1 MQRRIWM
8 RPEALLVVTFAG
20 MIVLG
25 TLCLYS
31 PLAQRGEP
39 ISLLDAFFT
48 ATSAVCVTGL
58 TTVDTGGSYNG
69 FGRFVVF
76 LMIQLGGLGVM
87 TFGAIAIE
95 MLGRRMS
102 FTSQAALQ
110 DVFFQASA
118 RGDVRTALRRIVGMT
133 LAFEAIGA
141 VFLYVG
147 MRGADGVQ
155 AGLFNA
161 IFHSV
166 SAFCNAG
173 FSLYQDNLTPFK
185 QSRVVVWTIM
195 LLVVAGGLGYTVLI
209 EIGRRLSRLRKRGRR
224 GSVHWTL
231 NTRVVMAVSALLIV
245 GGTLTLL
252 ATGTGAGESSIAA
265 SLTDA
270 LFQSVSARTA
280 GFNMVNVGALPLPA
294 LMILIALMFVGG
306 SPGSCAGGIKTT
318 SLAVWIARILARLT
332 GREQVHMLGR
342 RIPHDVVRR
351 AALVIAVAAIWN
363 AVGIMVLSITEGTR
377 ADVRFEHIIFEQ
389 VSAFATVGLSAGLTP
404 ELSVAGKLWII
415 ASMFVG
421 RLGPL
426 TVALAVMTHARA
438 RFEYPQERVMIG

>member
-1 MQRRIWM
+1 
-8 RPEALLVVTFAG
+8 
-20 MIVLG
+20 MIVAG

-31 PLAQRGEP
+31 PLARRGEP
-39 ISLLDAFFT
+39 ISLTDAFFT

-58 TTVDTGGSYNG
+58 TTVDTGSSYNG

-110 DVFFQASA
+110 DIFFQASA

-141 VFLYVG
+141 VFLYAG
-147 MRGADGVQ
+147 MRGVAGVE
-155 AGLFNA
+155 AGLFDA
-161 IFHSV
+161 LFLSV

-173 FSLYQDNLTPFK
+173 FSLYQDNLQPLK
-185 QSRVVVWTIM
+185 QSGLVVWTVM

-209 EIGRRLSRLRKRGRR
+209 EIGRRLSRLRAR

-231 NTRVVMAVSALLIV
+231 NSRVVMVISAMLIA
-245 GGTLTLL
+245 GGTLALL

-280 GFNMVNVGALPLPA
+280 GFNLVNVGALPLPA

-318 SLAVWIARILARLT
+318 SLAVWIARIAARLT
-332 GREQVHMLGR
+332 GREQVHMMGR

-351 AALVIAVAAIWN
+351 AALVITVAAIWN
-363 AVGIMVLSITEGTR
+363 ALGIVVLSITEGTR
-377 ADVRFEHIIFEQ
+377 AGVRFEHIIFEQ

-404 ELSVAGKLWII
+404 ELSFAGKLWII

-426 TVALAVMTHARA
+426 TVALAVISHARA